1 MKLSKKERKIAK
13 RPRSIDTTHK
23 HLYSTGNKNVD
34 SVIHSAVKQ
43 FVMDCTT
50 SFSQIVLPENCSMSK
65 EQVLEHL
72 ISHLEKNHKELNAY
86 FSSPDLLF
94 RHLAYLSTYSHK
106 AYEAFFKLTL
116 RLTDPDIVSCACE
129 SVYLLLSD
137 PHLSQNSIEKIIS
150 YRVGIEYSI
159 VQTALNSKVEK
170 LFSSKIQQ
178 YLKMYEVTPNN
189 SLFELCQK
197 RAKFLSKYNRF

>member
-13 RPRSIDTTHK
+13 HPRGIDTLHK
-23 HLYSTGNKNVD
+23 HIYFTGNKDVD
-34 SVIHSAVKQ
+34 SIIHYTVKQ
-43 FVMDCTT
+43 FVMDCTI
-50 SFSQIVLPENCSMSK
+50 SFNQIVLPENHSMSK
-65 EQVLEHL
+65 EQALEHL
-72 ISHLEKNHKELNAY
+72 ISHLEKNHEEFHAY
-86 FSSPDLLF
+86 LSSPDILF
-94 RHLAYLSTYSHK
+94 RHLAYLATYGHK
-106 AYEAFFKLTL
+106 AYETFFRLTL
-116 RLTDPDIVSCACE
+116 RLTDPDIVSCSCE

-137 PHLSQNSIEKIIS
+137 PHLSQNSLEKIIS

-170 LFSSKIQQ
+170 LFSWKIQQ
-178 YLKMYEVTPNN
+178 YLNMYEVTPNN